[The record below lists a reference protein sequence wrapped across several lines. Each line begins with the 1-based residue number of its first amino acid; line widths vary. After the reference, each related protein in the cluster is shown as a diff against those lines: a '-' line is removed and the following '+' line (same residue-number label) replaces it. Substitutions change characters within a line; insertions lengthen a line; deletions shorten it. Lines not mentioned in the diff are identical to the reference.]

1 MLASAEGASGEK
13 DEFCAKV
20 LLNSCVSLKV
30 LKTGGILKMFYK
42 YARFVHLQNQENGA
56 RERRRRER
64 RKFGAFYTRFT
75 QKCFLYPS
83 ACQRALKTRSFF
95 ENVQRT
101 SALCAPPEPTEN
113 GARERRRRE
122 RRKFEAFYANF
133 TQKRLLH
140 YFAWHKVH
148 KKHTVLLEYSKG
160 YECEGFARASR
171 TKRKRCRERRR
182 RERRKFGA

>member
-20 LLNSCVSLKV
+20 LLNSCASLKV
-30 LKTGGILKMFYK
+30 LKTGGILKMLYK

-83 ACQRALKTRSFF
+83 ACQRVLKNRSFF

-101 SALCAPPEPTEN
+101 SALCAPPEPREN
-113 GARERRRRE
+113 GARERRRPSGENLKHSTRVL
-122 RRKFEAFYANF
+122 RKNASYTTLLGTKCTKN
-133 TQKRLLH
+133 TQ
-140 YFAWHKVH
+140 YF
-148 KKHTVLLEYSKG
+148 
-160 YECEGFARASR
+160 
-171 TKRKRCRERRR
+171 
-182 RERRKFGA
+182 